1 MEIFYLVKSEKQNKK
16 YTIIYK
22 NLETDKFK
30 SISFGSAGY
39 SDLLHHKDVLRRD
52 RYILRHYKKE
62 NWAYS
67 GRFSAGFWAR
77 WILWNKKTLE
87 QSIKDTEKRFNIV
100 IRYIQPKY

>member
-39 SDLLHHKDVLRRD
+39 SDFLHHKDVLRRD
-52 RYILRHYKKE
+52 RYILRPIRKRI
-62 NWAYS
+62 
-67 GRFSAGFWAR
+67 GRIRVDFRRVFGLVGFFG
-77 WILWNKKTLE
+77 
-87 QSIKDTEKRFNIV
+87 IKRL
-100 IRYIQPKY
+100 